1 MGVINKKVMEWIN
14 LFNRLDEL
22 KRTYGYSFFKD
33 AIFWLDCLSQKKLVT
48 LGNKSK
54 LVDLLVEH
62 HIDEFDLMKDFL
74 LQIINIFDFHSVVV
88 KLEEAQKDYGID
100 SVSLV
105 LSTQASNNV
114 ISIFHSN
121 YGFQR
126 AYFPKDII
134 PISRIDFKTGDI
146 QLIVAS
152 HYEYILDK
160 KEQRKCERIF
170 WTRDFRFG
178 SKTFPTKEKMDQ
190 YNFKDE
196 KKKWLSYI
204 ISNLVRFEDS
214 EIDFV
219 LDDPNLQVM
228 NLNTSNI
235 YENYSI
241 LTDGLVYDENE
252 RELLRR
258 NGYFERVFVR
268 EANVLMVCQ
277 IEQEGITK
285 IKLIVDPIYFKEYM
299 NGLEQDREK
308 EFLANIFFLL
318 KNSKKEWDL
327 NRNFS

>member
-126 AYFPKDII
+126 AYFPKDVI

-160 KEQRKCERIF
+160 KEQGKCERIF

-196 KKKWLSYI
+196 KKLNDFRCTRSFCPHGLRTRK
-204 ISNLVRFEDS
+204 
-214 EIDFV
+214 EICPLQCSVLQYGEFV
-219 LDDPNLQVM
+219 
-228 NLNTSNI
+228 
-235 YENYSI
+235 
-241 LTDGLVYDENE
+241 
-252 RELLRR
+252 
-258 NGYFERVFVR
+258 
-268 EANVLMVCQ
+268 
-277 IEQEGITK
+277 
-285 IKLIVDPIYFKEYM
+285 
-299 NGLEQDREK
+299 
-308 EFLANIFFLL
+308 
-318 KNSKKEWDL
+318 
-327 NRNFS
+327 

>member
-1 MGVINKKVMEWIN
+1 M
-14 LFNRLDEL
+14 
-22 KRTYGYSFFKD
+22 
-33 AIFWLDCLSQKKLVT
+33 T

-160 KEQRKCERIF
+160 KEQGKCERIF